1 METEIRKISKGQRLS
16 DIMDFLPS
24 NAIIQKTLPGI
35 GATYLEI
42 TSKRNSI
49 IIEPN
54 VPVIEG
60 KRKKHSNI
68 RGVMWGVTPQD
79 VENYLLS
86 DQEFKKII
94 VTPES
99 YFKVQ
104 EAFTQ
109 LGINYFD
116 DYFLLIDECERLTQ
130 DIGYRE
136 KIDAPLED
144 FWKFKNR
151 SFISATPI
159 TPTSKEFTEKGF
171 KFFTI
176 KPDFDYKQDI
186 EIFITHNVLAT
197 VKDFFH
203 KAIPDLTNIKD
214 CHCYFI
220 NSIDMIHCIIRDLN
234 IKEISNIYC
243 SPDAIRKLKVLK
255 YENAYSSLNDLN
267 KINFFTSRF
276 FSAVDIE
283 VNFKPN
289 VTVVTDVVFEPNSM
303 IIPQTEAIQIAGRF
317 RNGIKS
323 FCHIT
328 NVDNSLN
335 YKSIDD
341 VKNRIK
347 ADGDVYKTIYTY
359 CKDAANEITRQAY
372 QEILERSPFTKL
384 LTADRLKINWFKLE
398 NTLLEQLIKNTYH
411 DLPNLIGAYHS
422 SEFFNVKYLDF
433 QNYRF
438 EDYKFFRRS
447 GNIKKVIRKEIVA
460 QLDKIDYKGND
471 DNSYEIQHL
480 EFEDALIVVAYMKLG
495 KDFIESVNYNEND
508 LRIALIKKAADEG
521 ETCLPVMD
529 AILDTFIVGSEYT
542 EKAIKANLTKIYL
555 LFDVD
560 QKATAT
566 DLQDY
571 FNLSP
576 RKTIR
581 GKKEKDVKEVKG
593 FTIDSAKMR
602 KKNLGQKSILFNT
615 DEKCPGFSIE

>member
-68 RGVMWGVTPQD
+68 LGVMGGISLQD
-79 VENYLLS
+79 VKNYLLS
-86 DQEFKKII
+86 DQEYKKII

-104 EAFTQ
+104 GAFTQ

-116 DYFLLIDECERLTQ
+116 EYFLLIDECERITQ

-136 KIDAPLED
+136 TIDAPLED

-159 TPTSKEFTEKGF
+159 TPTSKDFKEKGF

-186 EIFITHNVLAT
+186 EIFKTHNVLAT

-203 KAIPDLTNIKD
+203 KSIPDKADIKD

-220 NSIDMIHCIIRDLN
+220 NSLDMIHCIIKDLD

-243 SPDAIRKLKVLK
+243 STDGVRKLKTLR
-255 YENAYSSLNDLN
+255 YENAYSSINELN
-267 KINFFTSRF
+267 KINFFTCRF

-283 VNFKPN
+283 VDFQPN
-289 VTVVTDVVFEPNSM
+289 ITIVTDAVFAPNSM

-317 RNGIKS
+317 RNGIKT
-323 FCHIT
+323 FFHIT
-328 NVDNSLN
+328 NIDNSLDF
-335 YKSIDD
+335 KSIDD
-341 VKNRIK
+341 VKKSIK
-347 ADGDVYKTIYTY
+347 EQGSAYQTIYTY
-359 CKDAANEITRQAY
+359 YKDSATEDTRNAFKQA
-372 QEILERSPFTKL
+372 LERMEFAKL
-384 LTADRLKINWFKLE
+384 LTADKLKLNWFKLE
-398 NTLLEQLIKNTYH
+398 NALLDQLIKNTYH
-411 DLPNLIGAYHS
+411 DFSSLLDAYDS
-422 SEFFNVKYLDF
+422 SAFFNVKYLDL

-438 EDYKFFRRS
+438 TDYKFFRGA
-447 GNIKKVIRKEIVA
+447 GNTKKEIRKEIVN
-460 QLDKIDYKGND
+460 QLDRIGLADNPD
-471 DNSYEIQHL
+471 DGYEIQYL
-480 EFEDALIVVAYMKLG
+480 EYEDALIVNAYKKLG
-495 KDFIESVNYNEND
+495 KDFIEKVDYNEKD

-529 AILDTFIVGSEYT
+529 SILDTFIVGNEYT
-542 EKAIKANLTKIYL
+542 EKEIKALLTKIYL
-555 LFDVD
+555 AFEVN
-560 QKATAT
+560 QKAKAT
-566 DLQDY
+566 ELDDY

-581 GKKEKDVKEVKG
+581 GGKEKGDKEVKG
-593 FTIDSAKMR
+593 FTILSAKFN
-602 KKNLGQKSILFNT
+602 KKNLGQKSISFNT
-615 DEKCPGFSIE
+615 DEKCPGFFI